1 MVNEERRINNFDF
14 AIYDFLCSL
23 GKFDLA
29 KDLADGLMS
38 QKFYSEYNGDNELV
52 AEYLNFFTQSYIN
65 SIIKDD
71 YEELIKENP
80 YESIYEK
87 YRNKKSE

>member
-1 MVNEERRINNFDF
+1 MVDDNRRINNFDF

-38 QKFYSEYNGDNELV
+38 
-52 AEYLNFFTQSYIN
+52 
-65 SIIKDD
+65 
-71 YEELIKENP
+71 
-80 YESIYEK
+80 
-87 YRNKKSE
+87 

>member
-1 MVNEERRINNFDF
+1 MVDDNRRINNFDF

-38 QKFYSEYNGDNELV
+38 QKFYLEYNGDNELV
-52 AEYLNFFTQSYIN
+52 AEYLNFFTQSYVN

-71 YEELIKENP
+71 YKELTKEN
-80 YESIYEK
+80 SFL
-87 YRNKKSE
+87 

>member
-1 MVNEERRINNFDF
+1 MVDDNRRINNF
-14 AIYDFLCSL
+14 DFLCSL

-52 AEYLNFFTQSYIN
+52 AEYLNFFTQSYVN

-71 YEELIKENP
+71 YEELTKEN
-80 YESIYEK
+80 SFL
-87 YRNKKSE
+87 